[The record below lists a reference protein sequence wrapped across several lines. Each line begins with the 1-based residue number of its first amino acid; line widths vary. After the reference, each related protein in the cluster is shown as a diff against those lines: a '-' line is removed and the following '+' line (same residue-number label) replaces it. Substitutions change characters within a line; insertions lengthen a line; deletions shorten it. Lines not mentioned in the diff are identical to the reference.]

1 MKQTVIKY
9 MIPKEV
15 IFEDGDDLGK
25 RIVETAEQLGA
36 DTYHHVKMIDEEK
49 KEDDQKYYQVIIER
63 DYVASGLIWI
73 LASNQ
78 DEAVEIASQHKNY
91 SIFTSDNMEMADL
104 GKSDRFSA
112 TYRVLTQDE
121 MPDFIHLSRSQGTE
135 IYLDQ
140 DIIDRDDG
148 G

>member
-1 MKQTVIKY
+1 MKKTVIKY
-9 MIPKEV
+9 MVPKEV

-91 SIFTSDNMEMADL
+91 SSFTSDNMELADL
-104 GKSDRFSA
+104 GKSDRFAA

-121 MPDFIHLSRSQGTE
+121 MPDFIDLNRSQGTE

-140 DIIDRDDG
+140 DIIDLDDG

>member
-1 MKQTVIKY
+1 MKKTVIKY
-9 MIPKEV
+9 MVPKEV

-36 DTYHHVKMIDEEK
+36 DTYHHVKMIDERNP
-49 KEDDQKYYQVIIER
+49 EDDQKYYQVIIER

-104 GKSDRFSA
+104 GNSDRFA
-112 TYRVLTQDE
+112 PTLRVVKQDD
-121 MPDFIHLSRSQGTE
+121 MPAFIEEQRSIGVET
-135 IYLDQ
+135 ILDQ
-140 DIIDRDDG
+140 DIIDQDDG